1 MSPSQLARADEVLTA
16 SPPPACPP
24 GRSLRLA
31 ARTGVICVALVGWAG
46 LARVTV
52 AGRQLI
58 SGPLEA
64 VQALHDAGLPLWG
77 DLLVTLGRAGAGLAL
92 GLVLGVVMGLAVGA
106 AGRLTRAAD
115 GLLDFA
121 RSIPPVMY
129 LPIFL
134 LALGFTDTSRV
145 LTVALGVSVI
155 VAAGVS
161 TAMQAPPS
169 GRKEQLLLAGAS
181 WWQVLR
187 WTQPFEALPAL
198 LVSTRVAMGMA
209 VVIAT
214 VTELVAT
221 APRGIGARVLGAQIA
236 GRTDELT
243 ACLVALGLSGW
254 LAGRLFT
261 ALAHRLNVSLR
272 P

>member
-1 MSPSQLARADEVLTA
+1 MPTPHATPAAAPIITSPAPVSTQSRRRAA
-16 SPPPACPP
+16 SM
-24 GRSLRLA
+24 
-31 ARTGVICVALVGWAG
+31 GVIGAALVGWAVV
-46 LARVTV
+46 AQVRV

-58 SGPLEA
+58 SGPLQTLEA
-64 VQALHDAGLPLWG
+64 FRDAGLPLWG
-77 DLLVTLGRAGAGLAL
+77 DLLVTLGRAGMGLAL
-92 GLVLGVVMGLAVGA
+92 GLGLGLMMGLAVGA
-106 AGRLTRAAD
+106 AGRLSRAAD

-145 LTVALGVSVI
+145 LTVATGVSVI

-161 TAMQAPPS
+161 TAVQAPPS

-198 LVSTRVAMGMA
+198 LVATRVATGMA

-214 VTELVAT
+214 VTELIAT
-221 APRGIGARVLGAQIA
+221 APRGIGSRVLGAQIA
-236 GRTDELT
+236 GRTGELT
-243 ACLVALGLSGW
+243 ACLVALGAAGW
-254 LAGRLFT
+254 LAGQLFT
-261 ALAHRLNVSLR
+261 SLARRLNAWSA